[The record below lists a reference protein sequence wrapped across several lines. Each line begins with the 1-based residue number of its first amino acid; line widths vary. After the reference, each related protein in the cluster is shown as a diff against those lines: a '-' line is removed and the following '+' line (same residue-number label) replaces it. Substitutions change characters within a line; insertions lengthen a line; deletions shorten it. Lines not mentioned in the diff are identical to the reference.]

1 MPGRIVSDDERRESE
16 IFHLEQDIAR
26 WLNYKIQV
34 LLDINKEKDETLRT
48 QLEIRAKELESIY
61 FKVLDDHSVCCATKV
76 SRTLWEY
83 LNNEI
88 PRLQQKISD
97 RYTQLCLALSQYSCC
112 TEGCWKT
119 AVCCL
124 RLVCGCPEG
133 SGDHSIEEIF
143 HQLLTLDYHHSDDL
157 EENGRAEELLLNRI
171 RQF

>member
-16 IFHLEQDIAR
+16 IFQLEQDIAR

-61 FKVLDDHSVCCATKV
+61 FRVLNDHSVCCATKV
-76 SRTLWEY
+76 SQTLWKY
-83 LNNEI
+83 LNNGI

-97 RYTQLCLALSQYSCC
+97 RYTQLCLALTVGEFESQSI
-112 TEGCWKT
+112 
-119 AVCCL
+119 CCL
-124 RLVCGCPEG
+124 RLVCGCPES

-157 EENGRAEELLLNRI
+157 EENGRAEELLLERI